1 MTNFHPHQ
9 VLRQVHHSNSIN
21 FNPSLTTDFA
31 NPFTTDFTDPSTTDF
46 TDPFTSRLRR
56 QIHTNKTH

>member
-9 VLRQVHHSNSIN
+9 VLRQVHHSNSVD

-31 NPFTTDFTDPSTTDF
+31 NPFTTDF